1 MNIIAV
7 RQSISMHYYS
17 VDMKVKTL
25 FVRFVFEV
33 IDIYIYIYMKILIFN
48 FKLKGTFREFVR
60 FLKSDQQV
68 EARFQFH
75 FIMVKTL

>member
-1 MNIIAV
+1 
-7 RQSISMHYYS
+7 MHYYS

-48 FKLKGTFREFVR
+48 FKLKGTFMEFVR

>member
-1 MNIIAV
+1 
-7 RQSISMHYYS
+7 MHYYS